1 MARAEQI
8 AEELRM
14 RIVTGRLHPGEAVPS
29 TRAIMR
35 DHNVAMATAS
45 RVLSLLQADG
55 LIESVPGRGSVV
67 LKPGGDDPA
76 VLTAEGVV
84 RVAICIA
91 DAESLSALSM
101 RRLAAALE
109 IPTMS
114 VYRYVPS
121 REELEIA
128 MLDAVM
134 GEIRVPSPSGN
145 WRDDLEAAAR
155 ALRTAMVEHPWFAG
169 ALSLTRP
176 VLMPNAVPLTESI
189 LESLRTAGLGP
200 VEAFTDYLCLLNLIR
215 GLGLSVE
222 PELIDRAETGLT
234 NDEWMDTQI
243 ADLRRMAPPEEFP
256 NMNQIIKVGYPYD
269 QDVLFETGLRRF
281 LDGLSS
287 DLHGELLG

>member
-1 MARAEQI
+1 MGRAEQI
-8 AEELRM
+8 AEVLRM
-14 RIVTGRLHPGEAVPS
+14 RIMTGQLHPGDPVPS

-55 LIESVPGRGSVV
+55 LVESKRGRGSVV
-67 LKPGGDDPA
+67 RPTGGEDPA
-76 VLTAEGVV
+76 VLTAAGVV
-84 RVAICIA
+84 RVAIGIA

-121 REELEIA
+121 RDELEFA
-128 MLDAVM
+128 MMDAVM
-134 GEIRVPSPSGN
+134 GEIELPVRSGN
-145 WRDDLEAAAR
+145 WRTDLEAAAR
-155 ALRTAMVEHPWFAG
+155 ALRSAMVKHPWLAG

-176 VLMPNAVPLTESI
+176 ALMPNAVPLTESM
-189 LESLRTAGLGP
+189 LESLRIAGLGP
-200 VEAFTDYLCLLNLIR
+200 VQAFTDYLCLLNLIR
-215 GLGLSVE
+215 GLGLSAE
-222 PELIDRAETGLT
+222 PELADQAETGLT

-243 ADLRRMAPPEEFP
+243 ADLRRMAPSADFP
-256 NMNQIIKVGYPYD
+256 NISAIINFGYPYN

-281 LDGLSS
+281 LDGLSA
-287 DLHGELLG
+287 DLASTSPN